1 MLRMISHM
9 RKFVPRAIEQ
19 RSVAAKGDNV
29 MINIKHAICGAGFLL
44 LSAGAASAAPAFVV
58 TDLNVRAGESTA
70 YPVIGVL
77 PGGSTVDV
85 SGCGDGWCYVPS
97 YGGFASASYLNIGA
111 AAYGAVVPGYVA
123 PSLEV
128 VVPRPTYR
136 SYYWYHDHDYRPAR
150 RAIRRDIRQDRR
162 EDRREVRQERRED
175 RREVRQDRR
184 QRREIRQNR
193 NERREVRQ
201 ERRERRADR
210 RN

>member
-1 MLRMISHM
+1 
-9 RKFVPRAIEQ
+9 
-19 RSVAAKGDNV
+19 
-29 MINIKHAICGAGFLL
+29 MINIKHALCGAGFLL

-58 TDLNVRAGESTA
+58 TDLNVRTGESTA
-70 YPVIGVL
+70 FPVIGVL
-77 PGGSTVDV
+77 PGGSTVEV

-123 PSLEV
+123 PSYVAPSVEV
-128 VVPRPTYR
+128 VVPSPTYR
-136 SYYWYHDHDYRPAR
+136 SHYWYHDHDYRPVR

-162 EDRREVRQERRED
+162 EDRREVGQERRED
-175 RREVRQDRR
+175 RREARQDRR
-184 QRREIRQNR
+184 QRREIRQDR
-193 NERREVRQ
+193 RERREVRQ